1 MATTR
6 GLLDNA
12 EAISGRWA
20 TVSVRSD
27 GGAA

>member
-1 MATTR
+1 MATMR